1 MDTIEG
7 NLLNKALAL
16 EPTLTGFGI
25 NSKGKYEDDTIPLE
39 EFIACLDWLA
49 MQKQG
54 NEINTML
61 TSYTLKHCV
70 EEWFEERNK
79 YHKYIS
85 NGAMIA
91 AIIAKGL
98 PYKKYKDN
106 PNVSS
111 TIYFERSDDDE

>member
-1 MDTIEG
+1 MYYEED
-7 NLLNKALAL
+7 LLKVALEK

-25 NSKGKYEDDTIPLE
+25 NSKTKYEDDTIPLD
-39 EFIACLDWLA
+39 EFIACLDWIA

-54 NEINTML
+54 EQINNRISIYTM
-61 TSYTLKHCV
+61 KHCV
-70 EEWFEERNK
+70 EDWFEERNK
-79 YHKYIS
+79 CHKYIS

-106 PNVSS
+106 PNVTS
-111 TIYFERSDDDE
+111 TIYLKGSDEDE

>member
-1 MDTIEG
+1 MYYEE
-7 NLLNKALAL
+7 NLLKEALEK

-25 NSKGKYEDDTIPLE
+25 NSKTKYEDDTIPLD
-39 EFIACLDWLA
+39 EFIACLDWIA

-54 NEINTML
+54 EQINNRIS
-61 TSYTLKHCV
+61 SYTMKHCV
-70 EEWFEERNK
+70 EEWFEKRNK

-106 PNVSS
+106 PNVTS